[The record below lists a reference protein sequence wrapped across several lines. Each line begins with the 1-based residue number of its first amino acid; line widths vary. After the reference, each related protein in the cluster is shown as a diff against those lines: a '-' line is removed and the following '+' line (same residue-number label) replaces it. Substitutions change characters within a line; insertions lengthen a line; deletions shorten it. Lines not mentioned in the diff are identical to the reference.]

1 MMTSNSYDFII
12 IGGGTAGLVLAR
24 RLTENAGVEVLVL
37 EAGKDMTAD
46 PRVTTPALFPTLL
59 GSEADWNTVT
69 EAQSALS
76 NRKISIPH
84 GRVLGGSSAINGQA
98 FVATSKVN
106 IDTWGKLGN
115 PGWSWE
121 KLEPYFKKSH
131 TLALPSPDDPAH
143 AHLHL
148 DYIEPHVSGIDGPIK
163 ASFPSGSDNPLPR
176 AWIESLHS
184 LGHRATGDPFSG
196 EIVGAYT
203 NAATI
208 DPETRQRSYSASNY
222 WGPVKDRANLTL
234 VTEAHVTKVILEGTA
249 PAVVAAGAQYI
260 HNGEVIK
267 VKARKEVILS
277 AGALHSPKILEL
289 SGIGDPELL
298 SSLSIP
304 VIVSSKY
311 VGDNLQDH
319 PMSGLSFEVRDGVE
333 TIDDLLRRDPKAME
347 RAMEQYASSRSG
359 PLATG
364 GIYSYAFLN
373 LQDSAD
379 LTSKISYS
387 PDTDPIKSAQTE
399 YYKHLIGNREESTA
413 GFFTY
418 AAQGNFGSDSGTS
431 LMQSG
436 FLPGNYYSV
445 AICLLQPLSRGYVH
459 IQSADPL
466 APVRV
471 DPRYLSHS
479 LDLEVFARHMSY
491 ISKIIS
497 TEPLA
502 SLLKVNGR
510 CNVTAPSDI
519 TNVEAMKEYLRKTT
533 MSSWHPT
540 STCAMLPLDQGG
552 VVNERLI
559 VHGTKNL
566 RVVDASVFPI
576 TTRGNPMATV
586 YAVAERAADLIK
598 EDLNGGIA

>member
-1 MMTSNSYDFII
+1 MTSDSYDFII

-24 RLTENAGVEVLVL
+24 RLTENVGVEVLVL

-69 EAQSALS
+69 EAQSALYD
-76 NRKISIPH
+76 RKINIPH
-84 GRVLGGSSAINGQA
+84 GRVLGGSSAMNGQA

-121 KLEPYFKKSH
+121 KLEPYFKKSR
-131 TLALPSPDDPAH
+131 TLAPPSPDDPAH

-148 DYIEPHVSGIDGPIK
+148 DYIQPHVSGTEGPIK

-196 EIVGAYT
+196 KIVGAYT

-222 WGPVKDRANLTL
+222 WGPVKDRGNLTL
-234 VTEAHVTKVILEGTA
+234 ITEAHVTKVILEGIA
-249 PAVVAAGAQYI
+249 PAVIAAGVQCI
-260 HNGEVIK
+260 HNGEAK
-267 VKARKEVILS
+267 TVKARKEVILS

-304 VIVSSKY
+304 VIISNKY

-319 PMSGLSFEVRDGVE
+319 PMSGLSFEVKDGVQ
-333 TIDDLLRRDPKAME
+333 TIDDLLRREPKAME
-347 RAMEQYASSRSG
+347 KAMEQYAGSKSG

-373 LQDSAD
+373 LQDSPSD
-379 LTSKISYS
+379 VISNMSYS
-387 PDTDPIKSAQTE
+387 PDTHPIKSEQTE
-399 YYKHLIGNREESTA
+399 YYKHFLGNPEESTA

-436 FLPGNYYSV
+436 FLPGSYYSV
-445 AICLLQPLSRGYVH
+445 AICLLQPISRGYVH
-459 IQSADPL
+459 IQSADP
-466 APVRV
+466 VRA
-471 DPRYLSHS
+471 DPRYLSHP
-479 LDLEVFARHMSY
+479 LDLEIFARHMSY

-497 TEPLA
+497 TDPLA
-502 SLLKVNGR
+502 SLLKDNGR
-510 CNVTAPSDI
+510 RNVTAPSDI
-519 TNVEAMKEYLRKTT
+519 ADVEAMKEYLKKTT

-540 STCAMLPLDQGG
+540 STCAMLPLDKGG

-559 VHGTKNL
+559 VYGTKNL

>member
-1 MMTSNSYDFII
+1 MVPDSYDFII
-12 IGGGTAGLVLAR
+12 VGGGTAGLVLAH
-24 RLTENAGVEVLVL
+24 RLTEGVGVEVLIL
-37 EAGKDMTAD
+37 EAGKDLTAD

-69 EAQSALS
+69 ETQSALYD
-76 NRKISIPH
+76 RKINIPH
-84 GRVLGGSSAINGQA
+84 GRILGGSSAINGQA

-131 TLALPSPDDPAH
+131 TFAPPAPDDPAYT
-143 AHLHL
+143 HLHL
-148 DYIEPHVSGIDGPIK
+148 DYINPQISGIDGPIK
-163 ASFPSGSDNPLPR
+163 ASFPSGNDNPLPR

-184 LGHRATGDPFSG
+184 LGHSATGDPFSG

-208 DPETRQRSYSASNY
+208 DPETRERSYSASNY
-222 WGPVKDRANLTL
+222 WGPVKDRANLAL
-234 VTEAHVTKVILEGTA
+234 ITEAHVTKVILEGTA
-249 PAVVAAGAQYI
+249 PAVVAAGVQYI
-260 HNGEVIK
+260 HNGEAK
-267 VKARKEVILS
+267 TVKARKEVILS

-289 SGIGDPELL
+289 SGIGDPVLL

-304 VIVSSKY
+304 VVVSNKY

-319 PMSGLSFEVRDGVE
+319 PMSGLSFEVKDGVE
-333 TIDDLLRRDPKAME
+333 TIDGLLRREPAAMEKAMG
-347 RAMEQYASSRSG
+347 QYASSKSG
-359 PLATG
+359 PLAVG
-364 GIYSYAFLN
+364 GIYSYAFLG
-373 LQDSAD
+373 LRESPSD
-379 LTSKISYS
+379 LTSKTSYPS
-387 PDTDPIKSAQTE
+387 DTHPLMPLQTE
-399 YYKHLIGNREESTA
+399 YYKQLLKNPEESTA

-418 AAQGNFGSDSGTS
+418 AAQGNFGSDSGSS

-436 FLPGNYYSV
+436 LLPGSYYSV

-459 IQSADPL
+459 IRSADPL
-466 APVRV
+466 IPVQV
-471 DPRYLSHS
+471 DPRYLSHP
-479 LDLEVFARHMSY
+479 LDLEVFAQHMSY
-491 ISKIIS
+491 ISKIVS

-502 SLLKVNGR
+502 SFLKINGR
-510 CNVTAPSDI
+510 RNATAPSDI
-519 TNVEAMKEYLRKTT
+519 TDVEAMKEYLKKTT

-540 STCAMLPLDQGG
+540 STCAMLPLDEGG

-559 VHGTKNL
+559 VHGTSNL

-598 EDLNGGIA
+598 EDLKAPTA